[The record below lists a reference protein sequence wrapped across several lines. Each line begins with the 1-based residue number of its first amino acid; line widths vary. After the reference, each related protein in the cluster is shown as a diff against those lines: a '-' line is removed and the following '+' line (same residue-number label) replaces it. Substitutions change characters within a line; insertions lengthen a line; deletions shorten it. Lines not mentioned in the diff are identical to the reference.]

1 MSRTPDSDITEL
13 VAAVRS
19 SSKYAAISEE
29 LIHSIGLRE
38 LAARRN
44 LKEAIK
50 ATKNKL
56 HQIAGA
62 YVEGRLP
69 YDEWLALLSE
79 TSRQADQETS
89 GQVEVTTDDS
99 SFSIFNS
106 QFRGACQTIMRH
118 HASTRERLP
127 ILGDFYATTLA
138 SLGPLRSVLD
148 LACGLNPLALPWMPL
163 AVDATYYACDI
174 YADMMAFLNQFF
186 ALARVRGQ
194 ARVCDL
200 VATAPTELVDLALV
214 LKALPPLDQ
223 QAKHAGRDLLR
234 ALNARHILVSFPA
247 HSLGGRGKGM
257 AENYELRFRALADA
271 EGWAIERFMF
281 PTELAFLVRKAG

>member
-1 MSRTPDSDITEL
+1 MSRSPDPDITDL

-19 SSKYAAISEE
+19 SSKYATIGEE
-29 LIHSIGLRE
+29 LVRSIGLRE

-62 YVEGRLP
+62 YVDGRLP
-69 YDEWLALLSE
+69 YDEWLVLLGSARDVRRGE
-79 TSRQADQETS
+79 EEMGRAAD
-89 GQVEVTTDDS
+89 GDDS
-99 SFSIFNS
+99 QFSILNS
-106 QFRGACQTIMRH
+106 QFQQACQAIMRH

-127 ILGDFYATTLA
+127 ILQEFYATTLA

-163 AVDATYYACDI
+163 APGALYYACDI

-186 ALARVRGQ
+186 ALAGVRGQ

-200 VATAPTELVDLALV
+200 VAAPPREAADLALV

-257 AENYELRFRALADA
+257 AENYELRFRHLADA
-271 EGWAIERFMF
+271 EGWSIQRFVF
-281 PTELAFLVRKAG
+281 PTELAFLVRKE